1 MPTIQIDMI
10 AGRTLEQK
18 REMVK
23 KVTEAVISSIACKP
37 ETVNIIIHENA
48 KEQLA
53 VAGTLLC
60 DK

>member
-10 AGRTLEQK
+10 AGRTLDQK

-23 KVTEAVISSIACKP
+23 KVTEAVVQAIACPP
-37 ETVNIIIHENA
+37 ESVNIIIHENS

-53 VAGTLLC
+53 TAGKLLS